1 MSGGRLAPAV
11 AQQSFERPACAGLRV
26 RVAEQPLGEDASEVY
41 PVQIK
46 GELRGVEVGTKVPGV
61 GGNARGVRESVE
73 PLPLRCREKIPGG
86 AGAIVEIEG
95 CGGDEAATRHGGI
108 GSPAEPAVE
117 VGTDPRLAPFGPGGG
132 TDHGIAEPLGGA
144 AQHLEL
150 ERVLG
155 ADVGKEPALGEPEL
169 GGEAADGESVEPIAA
184 GDAFGV
190 GEDAVAGGG

>member
-1 MSGGRLAPAV
+1 MDRRVFMKSGAMALVTMGLSP
-11 AQQSFERPACAGLRV
+11 SFLR
-26 RVAEQPLGEDASEVY
+26 RTAYGAEL
-41 PVQIK
+41 
-46 GELRGVEVGTKVPGV
+46 LRGASV